1 VTDSK
6 GGIGKE
12 SGLLR
17 ASEYDGDEAV
27 GASMSAGAE
36 RSALPQSRNSDCEGF
51 NQSAVFETP
60 MQ

>member
-12 SGLLR
+12 SGSLGS
-17 ASEYDGDEAV
+17 SEHDGDEAV
-27 GASMSAGAE
+27 CATMSAGAE
-36 RSALPQSRNSDCEGF
+36 RSALPQSRNSDCEGI
-51 NQSAVFETP
+51 NQPAVFETP